1 MNTGVSSTTTS
12 SSGTEEAARSV
23 GEPDRPP
30 DRRDSASPTPSAG
43 HYCNSDPTSS
53 TEELF
58 CAQRNAAKGDTDFWD
73 MSQPTPG
80 ENEKLERDPADD
92 YFVDSALLLADWDE
106 YTTLYVP
113 PNPRPPDTL
122 YDDFIAHSM
131 DDYDEEAE
139 RRLEE
144 AAREKPLPFGPISQ
158 QEFVRLAFCRV
169 KRHNSRS
176 PLSAED
182 ADMYYFTRHLG
193 HGSFA
198 SVYQAKRVGT
208 DEPVAIKVMSKRQV
222 LRERKAQY
230 VSREKD
236 IMATMAYGHRRG
248 GHPFIAKLLSSFQ
261 EEDRLYFVMTF
272 AANNELLF
280 WLRRLGSFDNQVTK
294 FYSSELVSALEYMH
308 SCGIV
313 HRDLKPENILL
324 QADWHILITDFGSAK
339 VLGFEGDEP
348 VPEKRDIHKKM
359 STVKYKFPEGFDA
372 AGKDLVRRLLVTE
385 PTERLG
391 SQGAEEIKNHEFFEG
406 VDWENIFTRTPP
418 VLKPYIPA
426 GGGEPEFYSEFHSEI
441 TSPCPEDTG
450 LSNKALVRLMG
461 MTKRDKFVRMTSDD
475 TEESPPSPPPLS
487 ESPVD
492 DERKGSAEMVRQS
505 RLEAQRQ
512 ENSYHRFVEEGLIT
526 KSGLLEKK
534 KGLFARQ
541 RMFLLT
547 DHGRLFYVDPVRQEL
562 KGEVP
567 ITASTKT
574 EAKNFRTFFVHTP
587 NRTYYLYDP
596 SRRATE
602 WCEAINEVIR
612 ERRPS
617 STHTTTSPDTPKPNS
632 ARRRGKSWGR
642 FRKDGHR
649 SADPPSHQSHQQ

>member
-58 CAQRNAAKGDTDFWD
+58 CAQRNAAKGETDFWD

-230 VSREKD
+230 VTREKD

-280 WLRRLGSFDNQVTK
+280 WLRQ
-294 FYSSELVSALEYMH
+294 
-308 SCGIV
+308 
-313 HRDLKPENILL
+313 
-324 QADWHILITDFGSAK
+324 
-339 VLGFEGDEP
+339 P
-348 VPEKRDIHKKM
+348 VPEKRDVKRMPKRGTFVGTPNYMSPEVFNCQKCGPEADYWALGVIIFQMISGQPPFRGLGEFQIHKKM

-385 PTERLG
+385 PSQRLG

-541 RMFLLT
+541 RIFLLT

-612 ERRPS
+612 ERRSS